1 MKLCR
6 DLMPSTATVTR
17 GAGSGEQQ
25 QQQQQ
30 QQAAAAKAVALTVR
44 WHERGSAIADLAAIG
59 ACSHAIVSL
68 GTYSWWGG
76 FLTGGKVL
84 CWLVDS

>member
-1 MKLCR
+1 MKLCL

-17 GAGSGEQQ
+17 GVGIGEQQ
-25 QQQQQ
+25 QQVT
-30 QQAAAAKAVALTVR
+30 KVVALTVR
-44 WHERGSAIADLAAIG
+44 WHERGSAITDLAAIG

-84 CWLVDS
+84 CWLSCARVYVAV